1 MGLLRIALPSP
12 MASCCRDYWILRS
25 PLQGSDMFDIS
36 GPVSTLNEK
45 SMTLKDRWS
54 MNLWYIRMKIYD
66 SSTILWYSTIHDSE
80 WVHFHGL
87 TTVFSLWC
95 SRLWVW
101 KFVKDNAFLSGFGK
115 PSWLHIWQ
123 AHTRPFAILVA
134 VSMVVNLMTQITS
147 SVWTKHMLY
156 MWAISALFQSREPY
170 RLGQPWWTDGSFFA
184 KNINSSLNDP
194 TIPSPNQLQDAKAS
208 HVTRNERP
216 RLAENDDRLT
226 TTGEILW
233 GTSGNLSTL
242 SDLVS
247 DGQVDQMLWLVM
259 VGAAE

>member
-1 MGLLRIALPSP
+1 MGLHSYSPPKPNGKLLSWLLGFWGALFRDLTCLTSLDQFQHSMKSP
-12 MASCCRDYWILRS
+12 WHWR
-25 PLQGSDMFDIS
+25 
-36 GPVSTLNEK
+36 
-45 SMTLKDRWS
+45 DRWS

-156 MWAISALFQSREPY
+156 MWAISALFQSREPISSWPTMMD
-170 RLGQPWWTDGSFFA
+170 RWLFFC
-184 KNINSSLNDP
+184 KKHQF
-194 TIPSPNQLQDAKAS
+194 IPERSDDSITQSTARCKSHS

-233 GTSGNLSTL
+233 GRNFWQPFNLVRSC
-242 SDLVS
+242 
-247 DGQVDQMLWLVM
+247 
-259 VGAAE
+259 